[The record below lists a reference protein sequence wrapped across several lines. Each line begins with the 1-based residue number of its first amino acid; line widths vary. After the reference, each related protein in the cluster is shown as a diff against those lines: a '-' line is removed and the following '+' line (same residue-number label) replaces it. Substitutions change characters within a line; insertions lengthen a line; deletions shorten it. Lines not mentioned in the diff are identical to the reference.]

1 MAKAKKVAYNEDAIE
16 ALEGLEGVRENVDM
30 YLGHQESQVMHC
42 LREVVENTIDIWSK
56 GLNSF
61 CHIIVSGSKKEQV
74 FTVIDEGP
82 GIPVGVHKKL
92 GISTLE
98 VVLTKLHAGSNF
110 KAQEKDKTATRGKH
124 GVGVSCVC
132 AVSKEFYASTFRD
145 GKWYSQTFSKGRKKT
160 EVERVKNPV
169 TPICAIPKVKS
180 GTVIQYALDKSVMP
194 DTVLTKNQIFDYGRI
209 VSALC
214 KGLKVR
220 VTFNGEEKTFH
231 NKHGIIDALDF
242 FKERNSKK
250 NTDYLGKPF
259 QFEAD
264 SIQCAIQ
271 WSNLPGEDNVANY
284 VNFASTPD
292 VQSTSVKGAFDV
304 IGRVFKKV
312 KVKGADFTAA
322 DLREGMVLVLH
333 YMCNNAR
340 YAGQNK
346 EKLNT
351 VEAVEDVKR
360 LLEQPLTKWV
370 KENEKLVRKI
380 IKRASDI
387 RKARAEAKKITQ
399 AASSL
404 KASKKNLAGSD
415 KLRMCSKKCP
425 AAERELILAEGDS
438 AGGALFLARN
448 NYNQVI
454 LSLRGKPLNVM
465 KTKSIAQDL
474 KNKEIQDI
482 LIAIGADPKKIAK
495 GEHLTEVAVG
505 KILLATDAD
514 IDGPLEANT
523 KVWML
528 DGTKPTIKELA
539 QRWEKNPEP
548 FWVLSRNNKG
558 ELVPAQ
564 AIAPRITTTT
574 DEYIK
579 VTFDNGLVKRVTGN
593 HKWVVN
599 KAKKSEFVSEEN
611 GNNYIRTKHL
621 SVGDSINSFY
631 AISSA
636 ADGSPRK
643 EGEYITILN
652 EHSRFS
658 DRRKMPLHQLVQSWK
673 DRKLFKKYRK
683 SNFKSGAS
691 LGETRKGCIHIHHLD
706 GDKGN
711 NTPQNLGYLLQSEH
725 GREHRVE
732 RCKTYNGSKKHLKD
746 LACFFTSKKGK
757 KVLKENRQ
765 RLIDYNKSG
774 EHRKTTSWNNANR
787 EDILYLQ
794 ILGKVCR
801 LLRGF
806 KKSNYKLNKENWHQ
820 ALRTYNACGW
830 EMLKTIP
837 KEDLRKSYL
846 DTKGKYYPIT
856 EKVMTKSK
864 NTYPGQAITK
874 FLNVCQKVYAE
885 YGYIDEETYTNSRIR
900 MIRKGKI
907 PQGTPTWEYM
917 IKRKV
922 SPEKDFQK
930 WVDSCLE
937 KTNHKVVKLEKV
949 VSKKER
955 NFYCLTVPEHGN
967 FFIDDGDGNGICSGN
982 CHIRTLI
989 NCILYKYVRAVFSAN
1004 MVYILKMPLYQA
1016 AWTEKG
1022 EEVRS
1027 YGDTLEEAM
1036 KGAPKRAIVTRF
1048 KGLGEMTAEQM
1059 QPYAHSDSKL
1069 RKLVPITEIEAKK
1082 DHDEYMR
1089 LTGENTDYRKKM
1101 FNIQ

>member
-1 MAKAKKVAYNEDAIE
+1 
-16 ALEGLEGVRENVDM
+16 
-30 YLGHQESQVMHC
+30 
-42 LREVVENTIDIWSK
+42 
-56 GLNSF
+56 
-61 CHIIVSGSKKEQV
+61 
-74 FTVIDEGP
+74 
-82 GIPVGVHKKL
+82 
-92 GISTLE
+92 
-98 VVLTKLHAGSNF
+98 
-110 KAQEKDKTATRGKH
+110 
-124 GVGVSCVC
+124 
-132 AVSKEFYASTFRD
+132 
-145 GKWYSQTFSKGRKKT
+145 
-160 EVERVKNPV
+160 
-169 TPICAIPKVKS
+169 
-180 GTVIQYALDKSVMP
+180 
-194 DTVLTKNQIFDYGRI
+194 

-250 NTDYLGKPF
+250 NTEYLGKPF

-312 KVKGADFTAA
+312 KVKGADFTVA

-448 NYNQVI
+448 NYNQII

-465 KTKSIAQDL
+465 KTKSVAQDL

-643 EGEYITILN
+643 EG
-652 EHSRFS
+652 
-658 DRRKMPLHQLVQSWK
+658 
-673 DRKLFKKYRK
+673 
-683 SNFKSGAS
+683 
-691 LGETRKGCIHIHHLD
+691 
-706 GDKGN
+706 
-711 NTPQNLGYLLQSEH
+711 
-725 GREHRVE
+725 
-732 RCKTYNGSKKHLKD
+732 
-746 LACFFTSKKGK
+746 
-757 KVLKENRQ
+757 
-765 RLIDYNKSG
+765 
-774 EHRKTTSWNNANR
+774 
-787 EDILYLQ
+787 
-794 ILGKVCR
+794 
-801 LLRGF
+801 
-806 KKSNYKLNKENWHQ
+806 
-820 ALRTYNACGW
+820 
-830 EMLKTIP
+830 
-837 KEDLRKSYL
+837 
-846 DTKGKYYPIT
+846 
-856 EKVMTKSK
+856 
-864 NTYPGQAITK
+864 
-874 FLNVCQKVYAE
+874 
-885 YGYIDEETYTNSRIR
+885 
-900 MIRKGKI
+900 
-907 PQGTPTWEYM
+907 TPTWDYM

-989 NCILYKYVRAVFSAN
+989 NCILYKYVRAVFAAN
-1004 MVYILKMPLYQA
+1004 MVYILKMPLFQA